1 MTATAH
7 PSRRRALQRL
17 AAGAATLASPAFAQ
31 QGADASTVTVFV
43 GAASAMDWGARLIA
57 DQIKEQLGRN
67 AIVVPRLGAG
77 QRLAIGECRRAAPDG
92 RTFVF
97 ATNGPFSVNPHIYTK
112 LEYDPDR
119 DFTPVA
125 GISSFDVA
133 LSIGPMTG
141 ARDFRA
147 LMDWARAK
155 GKDAVYGSAPGQ
167 GSLSHFV
174 GISLSLATKIPMEH
188 VPYRDSGVGLV
199 DLAAG
204 RLPMMITGL
213 TPQLALHKEGK
224 IRILAVS
231 GDRRSPLVPEVPTM
245 REVGLDFSSS
255 TYTALYG
262 PANLPREIVERFH
275 GALQPMFGNASVL
288 ERMAQQ
294 AMIPWQ
300 VTGAQVAQLNVEERR
315 RFEALA
321 KASGY
326 KPEPA

>member
-31 QGADASTVTVFV
+31 QGADANTVTVFV

-245 REVGLDFSSS
+245 REEGMNATGIPNWRGVLAPVGI
-255 TYTALYG
+255 T
-262 PANLPREIVERFH
+262 P
-275 GALQPMFGNASVL
+275 
-288 ERMAQQ
+288 
-294 AMIPWQ
+294 
-300 VTGAQVAQLNVEERR
+300 AQVN
-315 RFEALA
+315 FWSDALA
-321 KASGY
+321 KVVVT
-326 KPEPA
+326 PEWKQQLDQNSVSSEFIAGEAFRKWLAEAYDDTRNVMTDLGLVPK